1 MNNTGF
7 CEIIYGPMKSGK
19 TSRLLQLYK
28 QFQFCEIPVMVINHS
43 MDKRYSDTLLSSH
56 DKLMIPCIN
65 TCTLTELVDVTKDL
79 FYADIVTG
87 TGTGTDTSTGTSTC
101 TGTGTG
107 TGTDTGTHIQEFLKS
122 QVILI
127 NEAQFFGDIVP
138 WVTIAVEKYKKHVYV
153 CGLNSD
159 FRRKP
164 FGTWLE
170 LELICDKVTQLTS
183 WCGFCKKREALFSH
197 RISYETDTIV
207 IGSDNYIPVCRKCW
221 LTVNP

>member
-1 MNNTGF
+1 MNVKENHISYCDIMNNTGF

-28 QFQFCEIPVMVINHS
+28 QFQFCEIPVMVINHC

-65 TCTLTELVDVTKDL
+65 TYTLTELVDVTKDL
-79 FYADIVTG
+79 FHTG
-87 TGTGTDTSTGTSTC
+87 TG
-101 TGTGTG
+101 
-107 TGTDTGTHIQEFLKS
+107 TGTHIQEFLKS

-127 NEAQFFGDIVP
+127 NEAQFFGDIVS

>member
-1 MNNTGF
+1 MNVKENHISYCDIMNNTGF

-28 QFQFCEIPVMVINHS
+28 QFQFCEIPVMVINHC

-65 TCTLTELVDVTKDL
+65 TYTLTELVDVTKDL
-79 FYADIVTG
+79 FHTG
-87 TGTGTDTSTGTSTC
+87 TGTS
-101 TGTGTG
+101 
-107 TGTDTGTHIQEFLKS
+107 TGTHIQEFLKS